1 MKAML
6 DRIEEGKAILLIQDV
21 EKEWIIDKNYLP
33 HGSNIGD
40 WLTIQITEGR
50 ISDMMID
57 QALTQEKKKI
67 ADDLLTSIRKQPK
80 ESKFKRK

>member
-1 MKAML
+1 ML

-33 HGSNIGD
+33 NGSNIGD

>member
-1 MKAML
+1 ML

-33 HGSNIGD
+33 NGSNIGD

-57 QALTQEKKKI
+57 QALTQEKKKT
-67 ADDLLTSIRKQPK
+67 ADELLTSIRKQPK